1 MSAVSE
7 PKKMHTDLEGNEH
20 FQASE
25 AEWAD
30 KDIRQKRTSTGN
42 DDGSSWQAV
51 VWLIVLFGCY
61 KLWHLVEDFLTKS
74 GFSEGFSSVSGK
86 IAGAALLVLAITI
99 MVKAG
104 GYRER
109 LFVSLCYLLIAITI
123 GYFA

>member
-1 MSAVSE
+1 MSDQ
-7 PKKMHTDLEGNEH
+7 KKMHTDLNGNEH

-25 AEWAD
+25 AEWANR
-30 KDIRQKRTSTGN
+30 DIRAKRASN
-42 DDGSSWQAV
+42 SDGDSGLAV

-61 KLWHLVEDFLTKS
+61 KFWRLVEDFLTKS

-86 IAGAALLVLAITI
+86 VAGAALLVLAITI

-109 LFVSLCYLLIAITI
+109 IFVSLCYLLIAIVI
-123 GYFA
+123 GYLA

>member
-1 MSAVSE
+1 MSDQ
-7 PKKMHTDLEGNEH
+7 KKMHTDLDGNDH

-30 KDIRQKRTSTGN
+30 RDIRAKRASK
-42 DDGSSWQAV
+42 DDGDSGPAV

-61 KLWHLVEDFLTKS
+61 KLWRLVERFLTDS
-74 GFSEGFSSVSGK
+74 GFSEGFASVSGK
-86 IAGAALLVLAITI
+86 VAGAALLVLAITI

-109 LFVSLCYLLIAITI
+109 MFVSLCYLLIAITI